1 MSPSQR
7 RHDTLEQED
16 VSEITN
22 DEIVLNKGREFLI
35 IDIDL

>member
-7 RHDTLEQED
+7 RHDTLEWED

-22 DEIVLNKGREFLI
+22 NEIVLNKGREFLFI
-35 IDIDL
+35 VIDL